1 MNILKKISDR
11 DRRLLFPAVIITAF
25 LSLLLFVDFPLYKN
39 GVEMERKS
47 LAEEKRLKSIISM
60 GQEYISA
67 RDEVEDIKE
76 RAFKGE
82 GSALAGLDS
91 VVSRAALKTRLSS
104 LKPATSPVTDEMKR
118 IKAEL
123 SFVKVSLIE
132 ASRLVE
138 AIESDGHP
146 ITVER
151 ISIKATYEDPSLY
164 NATLIVNTVEKD

>member
-1 MNILKKISDR
+1 MMLLKNISDR
-11 DRRLLFPAVIITAF
+11 DRRLLFPAFIITAF
-25 LSLLLFVDFPLYKN
+25 LSFLLFVDMPLYKN
-39 GVEMERKS
+39 GVEMEGKS
-47 LAEEKRLKSIISM
+47 LTEEKRLKSIISM

-67 RDEVEDIKE
+67 RNEVEDIKE

-91 VVSRAALKTRLSS
+91 IVSRAGLKKKLSS
-104 LKPATSPVTDEMKR
+104 LKPTTSPVTDEMKR

-123 SFVKVSLIE
+123 SFDKISFLEV
-132 ASRLVE
+132 SRLVA

-151 ISIKATYEDPSLY
+151 ISTKATYEDPSLY